1 MVKTQ
6 GRHGEVAADLYTD
19 FPERFAERRQTYVLL
34 PQGERRVVELES
46 HWGHKGRVVLKFR
59 GVDSISDAEK
69 LVGAEIQ
76 IPREE
81 RAELEAGAAYV
92 SDLVGC
98 AVSANEAGRER
109 AIGEIAE
116 VQFGAGEAPL
126 LVLREGARE
135 HLVPFAAEF
144 LESVDVEHKR
154 VRMKLPEG
162 MLEIDAPLSEDEKRE
177 QQRGGREASKTGSGQ
192 GKTGSRQGETGR
204 GRGRPRH
211 RR

>member
-6 GRHGEVAADLYTD
+6 GRRGEVAADLYTD
-19 FPERFAERRQTYVLL
+19 FPERFAERRRMYAL
-34 PQGERRVVELES
+34 PPEGERRALELES
-46 HWGHKGRVVLKFR
+46 HWGHKSRVVLKFR
-59 GVDSISDAEK
+59 GVDSISDAER

-76 IPREE
+76 IAQED
-81 RAELEAGAAYV
+81 RAELEAGATYV

-98 AVSANEAGRER
+98 AVIASEAGRER
-109 AIGEIAE
+109 AIGEIAD

-126 LVLREGARE
+126 LVIREGGRE

-144 LESVDVEHKR
+144 LESIDVEHKR
-154 VRMKLPEG
+154 VRMRLPEG
-162 MLEIDAPLSEDEKRE
+162 MLEIDAPLSEEEKRE
-177 QQRGGREASKTGSGQ
+177 QQGGRSEGNTGQ
-192 GKTGSRQGETGR
+192 ARGKAGR

>member
-6 GRHGEVAADLYTD
+6 GRQGEVAADLYTD
-19 FPERFAERRQTYVLL
+19 FPERFAERRRIYALS
-34 PQGERRVVELES
+34 PEGERRALELES

-69 LVGAEIQ
+69 LIGVEIQ
-76 IPREE
+76 IPQDE
-81 RAELEAGAAYV
+81 RAELEPGAAYV

-98 AVSANEAGRER
+98 LVTVTEAGRER
-109 AIGEIAE
+109 GIGEIAD

-126 LVLREGARE
+126 LVIREGERE
-135 HLVPFAAEF
+135 HLVPFAVEF
-144 LESVDVEHKR
+144 LESVDVAHKR

-162 MLEIDAPLSEDEKRE
+162 MLEIDAPLSEEEKRE
-177 QQRGGREASKTGSGQ
+177 QQGGRAENKTEQ
-192 GKTGSRQGETGR
+192 GPGKTGR